1 MKHNGGG
8 CKGQLS
14 AFIKQLERPNTSNLT
29 AHQKLPEQKEGITS
43 KRSRW
48 QEIIIIIVII
58 IIIIIRAE
66 SNKIE
71 ATRKYEKTI

>member
-48 QEIIIIIVII
+48 QEIIIIV